1 MATLRSEVILC
12 NNIKLDKNYTNVL
25 SYSQN
30 DMLALCNDNY
40 LYKATDYSFIRE
52 IGALLLEVPYNIA
65 LQCNYMAYQN
75 KDYSNKWFFAFIDK
89 VEYVSNASTRVY
101 FTIDS
106 WSTFYDDWSSNNVF
120 IHREHTLTDNFGEH
134 TLPEG
139 LETGEYINAENTN
152 STSIGTDISICVATS
167 KSIDVNKNVST
178 PNGRLING
186 IYQGLEFAIFSDY
199 PSYTGIKKK
208 ESAVLLYINLFET
221 TSGASGDDIIDIF
234 MIPTSLLGANY
245 EEKTYQNDA
254 GTLPYK
260 VKFATD
266 SSSEV
271 ILERY
276 LLKDNKVL
284 AGGYQPRN
292 KKLLCYPYR
301 YILASNGTGQDVIY
315 NWEDFVHED
324 GDYIRFNSAG
334 DLTPNGSIKCIPQNY
349 KGLSNNYEEAINF
362 SKYPTCSWIYDA
374 YTNWQTQN
382 NVNSSLRTIGGVF
395 KIGTALA
402 GASSPESAG
411 EGIGD
416 IFNVAMEQYQH
427 SFEPNQAR
435 GNINSGDVNFTIT
448 KNEIQ
453 FYKMS
458 IKPEYARII
467 DGIFNR
473 FGYIVNTF
481 KRPNITGR
489 TYWNYVQVTNGE
501 KAVSGSI
508 PQNYIDEINDA
519 FIRGVT
525 IWHNHDN
532 LGNFTLDN
540 SVV

>member
-30 DMLALCNDNY
+30 DMLNLCNSNY
-40 LYKATDYSFIRE
+40 LFKASDYSFIRE

-120 IHREHTLTDNFGEH
+120 VHREHTSSDNFGEH

-139 LETGEYINAENTN
+139 LETGEYVNAETST
-152 STSIGTDISICVATS
+152 STSIGLDMSICVATS
-167 KSIDVNKNVST
+167 KYINPSNKQVET
-178 PNGRLING
+178 YPYGGLVNG
-186 IYQGLEFAIFSDY
+186 IYQGLIFAVFSDY
-199 PSYTGIKKK
+199 PSYSGIKDK
-208 ESAVLLYINLFET
+208 ETAVNFYKYFFDHT
-221 TSGASGDDIIDIF
+221 TGASGDDIIDIF
-234 MIPTSLLGANY
+234 MIPTSLLGSNY
-245 EEKTYQNDA
+245 EEKVYQFSTGD
-254 GTLPYK
+254 LPFK
-260 VKFATD
+260 VKFLTS

-271 ILERY
+271 ILERS
-276 LLKDNKVL
+276 LIKDNKVL
-284 AGGYQPRN
+284 AGGYQPNN

-324 GDYIRFNSAG
+324 GDYIRFNSHG

-349 KGLSNNYEEAINF
+349 KGLASNYEEAINF

-382 NVNSSLRTIGGVF
+382 NVNSSIRTIGGLV
-395 KIGTALA
+395 KVGTGLKL
-402 GASSPESAG
+402 GSPENIG
-411 EGIGD
+411 EGAGD
-416 IFNVAMEQYQH
+416 ILNVAMEQYQH
-427 SFEPNQAR
+427 QFEPNQAR

-448 KNEIQ
+448 KNDIQ

-481 KRPNITGR
+481 KRPNINGR
-489 TYWNYVQVTNGE
+489 TYWNYVQVANGE

-508 PQNYIDEINDA
+508 PQNFIDEINDA
-519 FIRGVT
+519 FVRGTT

-532 LGNFTLDN
+532 LGDFSLDN
-540 SVV
+540 SI